1 MLWRAL
7 VCCLVI
13 LATTKSLLAHPLTHL
28 VEMSYAGPVKKIL
41 LVLYITAESVEE
53 DRDKLDLADSAYL
66 SQETPGFGYPSL
78 FTGEMNRDG
87 LQTAGFS
94 PGQAVKELMLEKPVL
109 NPLSRFFGS
118 RRLYRKRGTNTECFW
133 KYCV

>member
-28 VEMSYAGPVKKIL
+28 VEMSYAGP
-41 LVLYITAESVEE
+41 ESVEE

>member
-1 MLWRAL
+1 ML
-7 VCCLVI
+7 
-13 LATTKSLLAHPLTHL
+13 
-28 VEMSYAGPVKKIL
+28 KKIL

-87 LQTAGFS
+87 KTFTPHMHSSYIVGNKSSYGTVTMEIMSKENNVVLLGVKTWDFLFS
-94 PGQAVKELMLEKPVL
+94 
-109 NPLSRFFGS
+109 
-118 RRLYRKRGTNTECFW
+118 
-133 KYCV
+133 